1 MMIDQ
6 LLIHLNSDDNALQ
19 QTALNQ
25 ALLQK
30 EAITPALL
38 DIIVQYP
45 QLNGARHN
53 HRAFIAALYLL
64 AQFKEKAAYPVIVDF
79 FIQKNGIELINSDC
93 EVVSEG
99 LGRILASVCGN
110 DLS

>member
-1 MMIDQ
+1 MQ
-6 LLIHLNSDDNALQ
+6 FNSDDNSLR

-25 ALLQK
+25 AVLQK
-30 EAITPALL
+30 EAITPTLL

-64 AQFKEKAAYPVIVDF
+64 AQFKEKAALHRLHHQLP
-79 FIQKNGIELINSDC
+79 LIFLQALLLRQRKIPPAAISPTR
-93 EVVSEG
+93 SQ
-99 LGRILASVCGN
+99 
-110 DLS
+110 